1 MQNNIMNKF
10 FDFYMESIK
19 NEETGVSKEDLVNK
33 AVQGVA
39 NETGKT
45 VEEISTITESMEFPE
60 ISFVHKNE
68 FCIVIP
74 ILDEDGRSYVE
85 PYKYYGE
92 PYNDFMMEFHK
103 KRLNFL
109 LRDTPYKVSIYQTD
123 DWYNEECDEDEECDE
138 EHEKNEL
145 PMFEGEVVFKNSE
158 EELEDFITG
167 RYCSL
172 SDIVEELESLCE
184 DAISELSPKDIQV
197 AKCNNWIDWMD
208 RLLIAESSLEAVAKA
223 RDDGKYRF
231 LQISSDR
238 VEVENVP
245 LRKKLTFNFETLP
258 TQEDAK
264 LVLREL
270 LMI

>member
-45 VEEISTITESMEFPE
+45 VEEISTI
-60 ISFVHKNE
+60 
-68 FCIVIP
+68 
-74 ILDEDGRSYVE
+74 
-85 PYKYYGE
+85 
-92 PYNDFMMEFHK
+92 
-103 KRLNFL
+103 
-109 LRDTPYKVSIYQTD
+109 
-123 DWYNEECDEDEECDE
+123 
-138 EHEKNEL
+138 
-145 PMFEGEVVFKNSE
+145 
-158 EELEDFITG
+158 
-167 RYCSL
+167 
-172 SDIVEELESLCE
+172 IVEELESSCE